1 MSFAA
6 RSRRYYKRPYPL
18 RKKNVPPS
26 RWVTYGNAGKQLA
39 RDVMYLKTLIN
50 SEPHN
55 HYVQSANNFNW
66 NGIIVSLSDV
76 PAGDSDQERTGT
88 RILPRFLNVNLRST
102 WTGQNTVVR
111 IILFRY
117 WGESSSDGA
126 PSVSVSE
133 VLRTS
138 GTQFAPYTH
147 LNDDNTGP
155 RGDRDRRIEVLR
167 SELLNLDGVQKQSEV
182 FQWDVQ
188 VNGLHVN
195 KKEHIDFTDMD
206 THQPISGGFY
216 ILFINNVADNG
227 SYHMESKMTFY
238 DN

>member
-1 MSFAA
+1 MSFATS
-6 RSRRYYKRPYPL
+6 SRRYYKRPYSK
-18 RKKNVPPS
+18 RVPPS

-55 HYVQSANNFNW
+55 HYVQSANNYNW

-76 PAGDSDQERTGT
+76 PSGDSDQERTGT
-88 RILPRFLNVNLRST
+88 RILPRFLNVNLRVT
-102 WTGQNTVVR
+102 WASQNTVVR
-111 IILFRY
+111 VILFRY
-117 WGESSSDGA
+117 WGEASSDGA
-126 PSVSVSE
+126 PNVTVGE

-138 GTQFAPYTH
+138 GTQYAPYTH

-155 RGDRDRRIEVLR
+155 KGDRDRRIEVLR
-167 SELLNLDGVQKQSEV
+167 SELVNLDGVQKQSEV
-182 FQWDVQ
+182 FQWDVK
-188 VNGLHVN
+188 VNGMNVN
-195 KKEHIDFTDMD
+195 KKEHIDFTDMV

-216 ILFINNVADNG
+216 LLFINNVVDNG
-227 SYHMESKMTFY
+227 SYHFESKMTFY